1 MFKITYDNV
10 NLLNK
15 ALNGSW
21 KRNQTIINNISN
33 VNTPGY
39 KKMRVEFENI
49 LSKEISNNSLDLKV
63 TNQNHIGFE
72 NSNDFKPL
80 VIKDKST
87 STRADGNNVNIDV
100 ENSELSKNFLYYTA
114 VSRQMGSEFKR
125 LKTVVNDG
133 RK

>member
-21 KRNQTIINNISN
+21 KRNQAIINNIAN

-39 KKMRVEFENI
+39 KKTRVEFENI
-49 LSKEISNNSLDLKV
+49 LSKEINNNSLDLKV
-63 TNQNHIGFE
+63 TNQNHLGFE
-72 NSNDFKPL
+72 NSNNFKPL
-80 VIKDKST
+80 IIKDKST

-100 ENSELSKNFLYYTA
+100 ENGELSKNFLYYTS
-114 VSRQMGSEFKR
+114 VSRQIGSEFKR